1 MSNNPFSFEYGE
13 EEEEK
18 KPEPSVKKKVV
29 KHHPIPVKKVE
40 KVEDKTTPLPL
51 DDTPV
56 SIPEVIT
63 PIIPDPTPPVA
74 LPVASTIVSVSP
86 SKEVEKPFLDSN
98 TAVVGAIAVA
108 ATAAVVAGPSAL
120 AKLKS
125 LRGKGKSVKSNQS
138 KQNSQRQEE
147 QRKQEEK
154 KKEEQTACDAKSQ
167 EVQSLIDETNKTF
180 DDLERNFLNFV
191 GLEEDKELS
200 QSISNLKKEMNK
212 LKKTIKDLE

>member
-1 MSNNPFSFEYGE
+1 MSNSPFSFEYGE
-13 EEEEK
+13 EDKEEEEK
-18 KPEPSVKKKVV
+18 TTASVKKKVKV
-29 KHHPIPVKKVE
+29 VKKL

-74 LPVASTIVSVSP
+74 LPAASTIVSVSP

-98 TAVVGAIAVA
+98 TAVVGAIAVVA
-108 ATAAVVAGPSAL
+108 TTAAVAGPSAL

-167 EVQSLIDETNKTF
+167 EVQSLIDDTNKTF
-180 DDLERNFLNFV
+180 EDLERNFLNFV